1 MAASS
6 IAKIG
11 AGTVLAYETDTPG
24 SYVDLENAT
33 AIGATGEQGE
43 FVEVTPIASTTKK
56 FISGM
61 KTPPDKEI
69 TMNDVPADSEDQD
82 FLLKAKSNETVNMKV
97 TFSNGRVGMFAL
109 ALSGYVVNEP
119 EGGSAVTITVYG
131 KQSGDTEWSTAA

>member
-1 MAASS
+1 MAVSN
-6 IAKIG
+6 IATIG
-11 AGTVLAYETDTPG
+11 AGTVLAYEGTEG
-24 SYVDLENAT
+24 QFVELLNAT

-43 FVEVTPIASTTKK
+43 FVETTPIASLTKQ

-69 TMNDVPADSEDQD
+69 TMNDVPADSEDQA
-82 FLLKAKSNETVNMKV
+82 FLLKAKNNETVNMKV
-97 TFSNGRVGMFAL
+97 TYSNGRVGTFVL

-131 KQSGDTEWSTAA
+131 KQSGDTEWSMAS